1 MDKINALDEE
11 IRRLEKEAEK
21 IISRQDKQD
30 MFFQAVLTGVIHLE
44 RSKMTFSYEQF
55 GMEEILDLQNS
66 SMPYGSKAPLY
77 QAFLTYKELDEE
89 MSARIREKTTETID
103 NMTDEIYQISETIQ
117 TKYTS
122 DFLKMTLSRIAAD
135 PNRKEIQIF
144 YNDFMQALQNY
155 RITYQ

>member
-1 MDKINALDEE
+1 
-11 IRRLEKEAEK
+11 
-21 IISRQDKQD
+21 
-30 MFFQAVLTGVIHLE
+30 
-44 RSKMTFSYEQF
+44 
-55 GMEEILDLQNS
+55 
-66 SMPYGSKAPLY
+66 
-77 QAFLTYKELDEE
+77 
-89 MSARIREKTTETID
+89 
-103 NMTDEIYQISETIQ
+103 MTDEIYQISETIQ